1 MFGIGAG
8 EFFLILIILLLVVGP
23 ERLPQF
29 ARQAGRGIVQLR
41 NWILRSPDA
50 AMVLRARQEIERE
63 LESLRADL
71 LEVQNARD
79 EVIAATKEINKT
91 IKDDVV
97 GEAGK
102 LRDSI
107 AEESKQAIA
116 EVKSAP
122 GTVGR
127 QRDGSTVVVS
137 DDDDTKTIAPPEAP
151 TNPEKRED
159 SPTIDANGA
168 SVADDQN
175 QLSGEQSPHIT
186 TNDDDSPSV
195 DTNGSGEKQTDS
207 VVETSSRSNEVDT
220 DLNTELPEVLPD
232 SQETIDV
239 SKETV
244 DSAELRLLREQLR
257 ALSTDMQ
264 SLRDILMKRG
274 LLDEADWR
282 STVSEVSDDTTVLTG
297 IKKEERE
304 K

>member
-23 ERLPQF
+23 DRLPQF

-102 LRDSI
+102 LKDSI
-107 AEESKQAIA
+107 VEESKQAIA

-137 DDDDTKTIAPPEAP
+137 DDDEKTIAPPEAP
-151 TNPEKRED
+151 RNGKKAEE
-159 SPTIDANGA
+159 SSVVDANGTPA
-168 SVADDQN
+168 ADDQDKV
-175 QLSGEQSPHIT
+175 LGEQPPHIT
-186 TNDDDSPSV
+186 TSGDEASTVDVNGAGEEQAIPMAETASHTNDAIV
-195 DTNGSGEKQTDS
+195 DME
-207 VVETSSRSNEVDT
+207 R
-220 DLNTELPEVLPD
+220 ELPEVLPG
-232 SQETIDV
+232 SEEAIDKA
-239 SKETV
+239 KESI
-244 DSAELRLLREQLR
+244 DSAELRLVREQLR

-264 SLRDILMKRG
+264 SLRDLLMKRG
-274 LLDEADWR
+274 LLDDSDWR
-282 STVSEVSDDTTVLTG
+282 PTTSQVSDDTTVLTG
-297 IKKEERE
+297 SKKEERE
-304 K
+304 Q

>member
-29 ARQAGRGIVQLR
+29 ASQSGRTIVQVR

-71 LEVQNARD
+71 LEVQSARD
-79 EVIAATKEINKT
+79 EVIAATKQINKT

-102 LRDSI
+102 LKDSI
-107 AEESKQAIA
+107 AEESKKAIA

-137 DDDDTKTIAPPEAP
+137 DDVECTIASPEASSKA
-151 TNPEKRED
+151 TNEE
-159 SPTIDANGA
+159 ANPPLDVN
-168 SVADDQN
+168 SSTVADNRDQSSDDHSSRAPTDGDDIA
-175 QLSGEQSPHIT
+175 L
-186 TNDDDSPSV
+186 TN
-195 DTNGSGEKQTDS
+195 TNGSAQETPDQT
-207 VVETSSRSNEVDT
+207 VEAPASSRETIIDVNEAR
-220 DLNTELPEVLPD
+220 EEVLPH
-232 SQETIDV
+232 SQEAIDRA
-239 SKETV
+239 KEKV

-264 SLRDILMKRG
+264 SLRDILMQRG
-274 LLDEADWR
+274 LLDEADWQPTT
-282 STVSEVSDDTTVLTG
+282 SQVSDDTSVLTG
-297 IKKEERE
+297 SKREERE
-304 K
+304 

>member
-8 EFFLILIILLLVVGP
+8 EFFLILMILLVVVGP

-29 ARQAGRGIVQLR
+29 ARQAGRTIVQVR

-102 LRDSI
+102 LKDSI

-137 DDDDTKTIAPPEAP
+137 DDDKNTIAPPEAP
-151 TNPEKRED
+151 ISANKSED
-159 SPTIDANGA
+159 SSAADVNGTSA
-168 SVADDQN
+168 VDDR
-175 QLSGEQSPHIT
+175 EQSSHIT
-186 TNDDDSPSV
+186 TDGNEVSAVDENSAGEEQTASITDTLSP
-195 DTNGSGEKQTDS
+195 
-207 VVETSSRSNEVDT
+207 SNEVVESPEKD
-220 DLNTELPEVLPD
+220 LPEVLPG
-232 SQETIDV
+232 SQEAIDTA
-239 SKETV
+239 KEKI
-244 DSAELRLLREQLR
+244 DSAEIRLLREQLR

-264 SLRDILMKRG
+264 SLREILMQRG
-274 LLDEADWR
+274 LLDDTDWQPTT
-282 STVSEVSDDTTVLTG
+282 SQISDDTAVITG
-297 IKKEERE
+297 MKKEERE
-304 K
+304 